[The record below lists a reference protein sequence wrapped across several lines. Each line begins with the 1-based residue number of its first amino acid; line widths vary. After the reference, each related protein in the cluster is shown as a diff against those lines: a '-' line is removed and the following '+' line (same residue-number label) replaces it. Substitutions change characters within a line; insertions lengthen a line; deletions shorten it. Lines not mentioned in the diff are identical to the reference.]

1 METEI
6 QYIVTKGTKYGT
18 IRTGD
23 HIKLEKNGD
32 LLCHE
37 GGGWIPKKQVKSVM
51 KGIQYQKDLD
61 FYKKK
66 IAKHQKIIY
75 DLEKQLNKGD
85 KEDG

>member
-1 METEI
+1 METGI
-6 QYIVTKGTKYGT
+6 HYIVTKGTKTGV

-23 HIKLEKNGD
+23 HILLESNGD

-37 GGGWIPKKQVKSVM
+37 AGGWLPKKQVKSAL
-51 KGIQYQKDLD
+51 KGIQYEKDLNY
-61 FYKKK
+61 YKKS